1 MDVLNQLDNKKKQ
14 FVMEKDKLTEDE
26 LVNIRGSLNLLCN
39 RYTKRMRTEDYKAV
53 ETVKRFIDKLLGV

>member
-1 MDVLNQLDNKKKQ
+1 
-14 FVMEKDKLTEDE
+14 MEKDKLTEDE

-53 ETVKRFIDKLLGV
+53 KTVKRFIDKLLGV